1 MREHRP
7 RIMIAGMGGDSGK
20 TLLSLGLLSS
30 WRRDGLRIAPFKKG
44 PDYIDAAWLSRL
56 SGSVCRN
63 LDTFLMGE
71 AEVQSAFLTHSREM
85 DAALVEG
92 NRGLFDGIDALGR
105 HSSAELAKLL
115 DAPVLLVLGVRK
127 VTRTVA
133 ASLLG
138 CVALDPD
145 INIAGVVLNRV
156 AGARHE
162 KVIRESVESI
172 CGIPVIGALPVLS
185 EGGLLP
191 DRHLGLVTPAEND
204 HVLEM
209 EERLAVIIGQYV
221 DCAAVLDMARA
232 APLMD
237 LPDAA
242 GRLSAER
249 QGRAGDG
256 VRIGYFSDS
265 AFTFYYPE
273 NLEAL
278 ADQGAQL
285 VLISSLRHGP
295 LPADIDALYIGGGFP
310 ETHASRIAGNREL
323 LESLGRAVDQG
334 LPVYAEC
341 GGLIYLAQTLKWQ
354 GREYRMAGVLPV
366 NVELADR
373 PAGHGYCRVAVDGD
387 NPFFPVGTELTG
399 HEFHYSSVVEQ
410 GGDAGTVFRIVRGTG
425 ALHGRDGLVRN
436 NVLATYLH
444 LHARGT
450 PAWAGG
456 LTRAAQRFRESG
468 RQIRQLT

>member
-1 MREHRP
+1 MRERRP
-7 RIMIAGMGGDSGK
+7 RIVIAGMGGDSGK

-30 WRRDGLRIAPFKKG
+30 WRRDGLRIASFKKG

-56 SGSVCRN
+56 SGTVCRN

-71 AEVQSAFLTHSREM
+71 TEVQSSFLTHSR
-85 DAALVEG
+85 DVDVALVEG
-92 NRGLFDGIDALGR
+92 NRGLFDGIDARGR
-105 HSSAELAKLL
+105 HSSAELAKLI

-138 CVALDPD
+138 CRTLDPD
-145 INIAGVVLNRV
+145 LPIAGVVLNRV

-162 KVIRESVESI
+162 KVVRESVESI
-172 CGIPVIGALPVLS
+172 CGIQVIGALPVLS

-204 HVLEM
+204 RVSEM
-209 EERLAVIIGQYV
+209 EERLAGIIAQYV
-221 DCAAVLDMARA
+221 DCAAVLEMARA
-232 APLMD
+232 APLVD
-237 LPDAA
+237 LSAAA
-242 GRLSAER
+242 GRVGAAGQS
-249 QGRAGDG
+249 RAGEG
-256 VRIGYFSDS
+256 VCIGYFSDS

-278 ADQGAQL
+278 TALGARL
-285 VLISSLRHGP
+285 VPISSLQPGQ
-295 LPADIDALYIGGGFP
+295 LPADIHALYIGGGFP
-310 ETHASRIAGNREL
+310 ETHASRIAGNGEL
-323 LESLGRAVDQG
+323 LESVAQAVDQG

-341 GGLIYLAQTLKWQ
+341 GGLIYLAETLKWQ

-366 NVELADR
+366 TVELDER
-373 PAGHGYCRVAVDGD
+373 PAGHGYCRVAVDGE
-387 NPFFPVGTELTG
+387 NPFFPVGMELTG
-399 HEFHYSSVVEQ
+399 HEFHYSRVVEQ

-425 ALHGRDGLVRN
+425 ARQGRGGLVRK

-450 PAWAGG
+450 PAWARGVV
-456 LTRAAQRFRESG
+456 RAAQRFRGSG
-468 RQIRQLT
+468 WQPADV